1 MNEKYTDTSEKTV
14 LRKLSLF
21 KRQFYGFL
29 FAVPFLVIF
38 ALFVIFPFV
47 SGIAQS
53 FVNRQGEFVGLQN
66 YRNILFSQDFTYR
79 ADFFRGLKNTLTF
92 VVFAVPLLIVIPLFI
107 AVLIDIQPKGYKF
120 FRALLFMPTVF
131 SISSVILM
139 WKRVLEVETGFI
151 NGIFKFFNMNQI
163 NFLGSQPWAWISLLV
178 VTIWWTMGT
187 NIVILGAGLKNIDK
201 AVYEAAAIDGASY
214 IKTVFSIT
222 LPLLVGQIIVV
233 FIMTLLASFNVYGQ
247 PALLT
252 VGGPE
257 RSTQVLLMVILD
269 NLFDRPYVAS
279 AMSLMLGAIMIV
291 LSLAKAAI
299 ARKRRD
305 GYGDG
310 ETQNKIQY
318 LRCGV
323 CSAHR
328 HQRALCAASLV
339 GIRHFL

>member
-38 ALFVIFPFV
+38 ALFFIFPFF

-53 FVNRQGEFVGLQN
+53 FVNRKGEFVGLQN

-252 VGGPE
+252 VGCPE
-257 RSTQVLLMVILD
+257 RSTHVLLMVILD

-291 LSLAKAAI
+291 ISLAQAAI
-299 ARKRRD
+299 ARRRRD
-305 GYGDG
+305 
-310 ETQNKIQY
+310 
-318 LRCGV
+318 
-323 CSAHR
+323 
-328 HQRALCAASLV
+328 
-339 GIRHFL
+339 

>member
-38 ALFVIFPFV
+38 ALFFIFPFF

-53 FVNRQGEFVGLQN
+53 FVNRKGEFVGLQN

-151 NGIFKFFNMNQI
+151 NGIFKFFNMKQI

-291 LSLAKAAI
+291 ISLAQAAI

-305 GYGDG
+305 
-310 ETQNKIQY
+310 
-318 LRCGV
+318 
-323 CSAHR
+323 
-328 HQRALCAASLV
+328 
-339 GIRHFL
+339 

>member
-38 ALFVIFPFV
+38 ALFFIFPFF

-53 FVNRQGEFVGLQN
+53 FVNRKGEFVGLQN

-163 NFLGSQPWAWISLLV
+163 NFLGSQPWAWIPLLV

-291 LSLAKAAI
+291 ISLAQAAI

-305 GYGDG
+305 
-310 ETQNKIQY
+310 
-318 LRCGV
+318 
-323 CSAHR
+323 
-328 HQRALCAASLV
+328 
-339 GIRHFL
+339 

>member
-38 ALFVIFPFV
+38 ALFFIFPFF

-53 FVNRQGEFVGLQN
+53 FVNRKGEFVGLQN

-120 FRALLFMPTVF
+120 FRALLFMPMVF

-291 LSLAKAAI
+291 ISLAQAAI

-305 GYGDG
+305 
-310 ETQNKIQY
+310 
-318 LRCGV
+318 
-323 CSAHR
+323 
-328 HQRALCAASLV
+328 
-339 GIRHFL
+339 

>member
-29 FAVPFLVIF
+29 FAVPYLVIF
-38 ALFVIFPFV
+38 ALFFIFPFF

-53 FVNRQGEFVGLQN
+53 FVNRKGEFVGLQN

-233 FIMTLLASFNVYGQ
+233 FILTLLASFNVYGQ

-269 NLFDRPYVAS
+269 THFARPYVAS

-291 LSLAKAAI
+291 ISLAQAAI

-305 GYGDG
+305 
-310 ETQNKIQY
+310 
-318 LRCGV
+318 
-323 CSAHR
+323 
-328 HQRALCAASLV
+328 
-339 GIRHFL
+339 

>member
-38 ALFVIFPFV
+38 ALFFIFPFF

-53 FVNRQGEFVGLQN
+53 FVNRKGEFVGLQN

-139 WKRVLEVETGFI
+139 WKRILEVETGFI

-291 LSLAKAAI
+291 ISLAQAAI

-305 GYGDG
+305 
-310 ETQNKIQY
+310 
-318 LRCGV
+318 
-323 CSAHR
+323 
-328 HQRALCAASLV
+328 
-339 GIRHFL
+339 

>member
-21 KRQFYGFL
+21 NRQFYGFL

-38 ALFVIFPFV
+38 ALFFIFPFF

-53 FVNRQGEFVGLQN
+53 FVNRKGEFVGLQN

-291 LSLAKAAI
+291 ISLAQAAI

-305 GYGDG
+305 
-310 ETQNKIQY
+310 
-318 LRCGV
+318 
-323 CSAHR
+323 
-328 HQRALCAASLV
+328 
-339 GIRHFL
+339 

>member
-38 ALFVIFPFV
+38 ALFFIFPFF

-53 FVNRQGEFVGLQN
+53 FVNRKGEFVGLQN

-201 AVYEAAAIDGASY
+201 AVY
-214 IKTVFSIT
+214 SIT

-291 LSLAKAAI
+291 ISLAQAAI

-305 GYGDG
+305 
-310 ETQNKIQY
+310 
-318 LRCGV
+318 
-323 CSAHR
+323 
-328 HQRALCAASLV
+328 
-339 GIRHFL
+339 

>member
-38 ALFVIFPFV
+38 ALFFIFPFF

-53 FVNRQGEFVGLQN
+53 FVNRKGEFVGLQN

-233 FIMTLLASFNVYGQ
+233 FIMTLLASFNVFGQ

-291 LSLAKAAI
+291 ISLAQAAI

-305 GYGDG
+305 
-310 ETQNKIQY
+310 
-318 LRCGV
+318 
-323 CSAHR
+323 
-328 HQRALCAASLV
+328 
-339 GIRHFL
+339 

>member
-38 ALFVIFPFV
+38 ALFFIFPFF

-53 FVNRQGEFVGLQN
+53 FVNRKGEFVGLQN

-201 AVYEAAAIDGASY
+201 AVYEAAAIDGCGPLRTY
-214 IKTVFSIT
+214 FS
-222 LPLLVGQIIVV
+222 VV
-233 FIMTLLASFNVYGQ
+233 FPMLRPTMISVGILEIMWVWNDYLLPYLV
-247 PALLT
+247 LD
-252 VGGPE
+252 
-257 RSTQVLLMVILD
+257 STKYKTI
-269 NLFDRPYVAS
+269 P
-279 AMSLMLGAIMIV
+279 IH
-291 LSLAKAAI
+291 
-299 ARKRRD
+299 
-305 GYGDG
+305 
-310 ETQNKIQY
+310 IQY
-318 LRCGV
+318 LKGSYGTVDLGATMALIFLSIVPVIIFYLCCQKHIIKGV
-323 CSAHR
+323 
-328 HQRALCAASLV
+328 AAGAV
-339 GIRHFL
+339 KG

>member
-1 MNEKYTDTSEKTV
+1 MGAAPT
-14 LRKLSLF
+14 
-21 KRQFYGFL
+21 KRCT
-29 FAVPFLVIF
+29 
-38 ALFVIFPFV
+38 
-47 SGIAQS
+47 
-53 FVNRQGEFVGLQN
+53 E
-66 YRNILFSQDFTYR
+66 
-79 ADFFRGLKNTLTF
+79 
-92 VVFAVPLLIVIPLFI
+92 I

-291 LSLAKAAI
+291 ISLAQAAI

-305 GYGDG
+305 
-310 ETQNKIQY
+310 
-318 LRCGV
+318 
-323 CSAHR
+323 
-328 HQRALCAASLV
+328 
-339 GIRHFL
+339 

>member
-38 ALFVIFPFV
+38 ALFFIFPFF

-53 FVNRQGEFVGLQN
+53 FVNRKGEFVGLQN

-291 LSLAKAAI
+291 LSLAQAAI

-305 GYGDG
+305 
-310 ETQNKIQY
+310 
-318 LRCGV
+318 
-323 CSAHR
+323 
-328 HQRALCAASLV
+328 
-339 GIRHFL
+339 

>member
-38 ALFVIFPFV
+38 ALFFIFPFF

-53 FVNRQGEFVGLQN
+53 FVNRKGEFVGLQN

-178 VTIWWTMGT
+178 VTVWWTMGT

-291 LSLAKAAI
+291 ISLAQAAI

-305 GYGDG
+305 
-310 ETQNKIQY
+310 
-318 LRCGV
+318 
-323 CSAHR
+323 
-328 HQRALCAASLV
+328 
-339 GIRHFL
+339 

>member
-38 ALFVIFPFV
+38 ALFFIFPFF

-53 FVNRQGEFVGLQN
+53 FVNRKGEFVGLQN

-222 LPLLVGQIIVV
+222 LPLLVGQVIVV

-291 LSLAKAAI
+291 ISLAQAAI

-305 GYGDG
+305 
-310 ETQNKIQY
+310 
-318 LRCGV
+318 
-323 CSAHR
+323 
-328 HQRALCAASLV
+328 
-339 GIRHFL
+339 

>member
-38 ALFVIFPFV
+38 ALFFIFPFF

-53 FVNRQGEFVGLQN
+53 FVNRKGEFVGLQN

-79 ADFFRGLKNTLTF
+79 ADLFRGLKNTLTF

-291 LSLAKAAI
+291 ISLAQAAI

-305 GYGDG
+305 
-310 ETQNKIQY
+310 
-318 LRCGV
+318 
-323 CSAHR
+323 
-328 HQRALCAASLV
+328 
-339 GIRHFL
+339 

>member
-38 ALFVIFPFV
+38 ALFFIFPFF

-53 FVNRQGEFVGLQN
+53 FVNRKGEFVGLQN

-291 LSLAKAAI
+291 ISLAQAAI
-299 ARKRRD
+299 ARRRRD
-305 GYGDG
+305 
-310 ETQNKIQY
+310 
-318 LRCGV
+318 
-323 CSAHR
+323 
-328 HQRALCAASLV
+328 
-339 GIRHFL
+339 